1 MAAIVTSLF
10 AFLRPGQ
17 SVVYT
22 IPIYGG
28 TQHFIKDLISQWGV
42 AAFPSFPGRA
52 DLIERAIGSAKNL
65 GAVLLET
72 PANPTLI
79 MTDIR
84 KSATPSRR

>member
-10 AFLRPGQ
+10 SFLRPGQ

-22 IPIYGG
+22 VPIYGG
-28 TQHFIKDLISQWGV
+28 TQHFIQDYLVEMGRRGNSRASRARRSARSRDSLPPEISARCCV
-42 AAFPSFPGRA
+42 
-52 DLIERAIGSAKNL
+52 
-65 GAVLLET
+65 ET

-84 KSATPSRR
+84 QAV